1 MVAILDRYILR
12 QICKPILTAMG
23 IGLLVLLAERMVR
36 LLDVTLG
43 KRNSFGV
50 VFELLAY
57 LVPHYLGLAIPVAL
71 FLGLLLGFNKMSRD
85 SEIDAFMASGVGLSR
100 LLRPVMILVLLL
112 AVVSFA
118 IFGWLQPHTRF
129 AYRAV
134 IFSVKTVDVFYLAE
148 EGVFMQAGSRTF
160 ILDRLSRANGSFERM
175 FLFDDRGSAGAET
188 ITAQSGKLISSAG
201 SQRPVLHLERGHRL
215 AVPEW
220 PGFAASDPAA
230 SAVVGEFNAAD
241 MPLGTL
247 NRKLIRPR
255 GEDERELTLPEL
267 LRQRL
272 TPPKGTTVNKMTAE
286 LHRRLVNVASIIV
299 LPMLALPFSL
309 GQRRNLRAYRFGV
322 ALAILI
328 AYYEVI
334 QQGAVM
340 TQSYGYSPYLTMWL
354 PYATLFGFS
363 LWRFL
368 TIAYKLRTD
377 GWDPA
382 FDRMSE
388 IAQAIRRRVLPASTA
403 TA

>member
-1 MVAILDRYILR
+1 MAIIDRYILR
-12 QICKPILTAMG
+12 QVCKPILTAMG

-85 SEIDAFMASGVGLSR
+85 SEIDACMASGAGLSR
-100 LLRPVMILVLLL
+100 LLRPVMLLVLIL

-118 IFGWLQPHTRF
+118 IFGWLQPHTRY

-134 IFSVKTVDVFYLAE
+134 IFSVKTVEVFYLAE

-160 ILDRLSRANGSFERM
+160 ILDRLSRADGSFEHM
-175 FLFDDRGSAGAET
+175 FLFDDRGGAGTET
-188 ITAQSGKLISSAG
+188 ITAQSGRLISNVG
-201 SQRPVLHLERGHRL
+201 SRRPILHLERGHRL
-215 AVPEW
+215 TVSEW
-220 PGFAASDPAA
+220 PDYAARQPAV
-230 SAVVGEFNAAD
+230 SAVVGEFSAAD
-241 MPLGTL
+241 MPLGAL

-267 LRQRL
+267 FRQRL
-272 TPPKGTTVNKMTAE
+272 TPPKGTTVNRMTAE
-286 LHRRLVNVASIIV
+286 LHRRLVNIASLVV

-309 GQRRNLRAYRFGV
+309 GRRRNLRAYRFGV
-322 ALAILI
+322 ALGLLI

-334 QQGAVM
+334 QNGAVM
-340 TQSYGYSPYLTMWL
+340 TQSHGYSPYVTLWL
-354 PYATLFGFS
+354 PFAVLFGFS

-368 TIAYKLRTD
+368 TVAYRLHTD
-377 GWDPA
+377 GFDPA

-388 IAQAIRRRVLPASTA
+388 IVQAIRRRILPAA
-403 TA
+403 TSPA